1 MKYVLFLFLA
11 LCFLFSCKSGP
22 VAVPDEL
29 PPASAA
35 EIPAVPLDGEAV
47 EPPGPETA
55 EEDEAPL
62 VSQGPEAPP
71 EAEEPEEP
79 PEAEEAFAEGSGA
92 VLLEEDVPE
101 ITLPEPVPQALAS
114 ESSDEFAALPE
125 PVFPEPAVSADPA
138 IALLPEPE
146 SEPEPQTPEPALDIY
161 PEPGPE
167 LALTPPPAAEPEPAN
182 PPVSP
187 PVPVPVPEPEPV
199 QPPASTEPPAGPRP
213 AEPAPP
219 AAVSREPLPLP
230 SALPLPLPVTPP
242 AALPAREPPSPLPA
256 EGDLEYSRL
265 VRAVVGQTVEIP
277 FRENGWVY
285 LGELHSRP
293 GVAYNSRRSDSE
305 GQTFV
310 FRAQETG
317 TFGLKFYKQ
326 DYIRDYILN
335 DYVQVIVDEAPEREM
350 FAPIDEPGRVI
361 TASRWPA
368 LPEEEPPAAEN
379 TGVPDNRIE
388 EPAAVQP
395 AEIAAVPQTPDAVQT
410 PESAVPQ
417 TPAAAQAP
425 ESAAPQTPATTG
437 RRPPPLANG
446 WDDDSIV
453 PVVPPRAAS
462 PGPVRPDTPPEEYF
476 RQAREAFE
484 AGQVPEALEVLDRF
498 REWYP
503 LGSDEAWW
511 LYGQFLEAAGPGRNI
526 RLALDYY
533 RRLVR
538 EYPQSAR
545 YEEARRRIAYLERYY
560 FNIQ

>member
-1 MKYVLFLFLA
+1 M
-11 LCFLFSCKSGP
+11 
-22 VAVPDEL
+22 
-29 PPASAA
+29 
-35 EIPAVPLDGEAV
+35 EIPAAPLDGEAG

-55 EEDEAPL
+55 GEDETPL

-71 EAEEPEEP
+71 EPEEPEEP
-79 PEAEEAFAEGSGA
+79 PEAEEDFAEGSGA
-92 VLLEEDVPE
+92 VLLEEDAPE
-101 ITLPEPVPQALAS
+101 ITLPEPVPQDFAS
-114 ESSDEFAALPE
+114 ESSDGFAVLPE
-125 PVFPEPAVSADPA
+125 PVFPEPVVSADPV
-138 IALLPEPE
+138 IAPLPEPE
-146 SEPEPQTPEPALDIY
+146 PQIPEPTLDIY
-161 PEPGPE
+161 PEPGPA
-167 LALTPPPAAEPEPAN
+167 LALTPPPTTEPAN

-187 PVPVPVPEPEPV
+187 SVPVPAPEGEPV
-199 QPPASTEPPAGPRP
+199 QPSASTEPPAGLRP
-213 AEPAPP
+213 VEPAPP
-219 AAVSREPLPLP
+219 AGMSRE
-230 SALPLPLPVTPP
+230 PLPLPVTPP
-242 AALPAREPPSPLPA
+242 AALPAREPPSVPSSPLPA
-256 EGDLEYSRL
+256 DGDLEYSRL

-277 FRENGWVY
+277 FRGNGWVY

-335 DYVQVIVDEAPEREM
+335 DYVQVIVGEAPEREM

-361 TASRWPA
+361 TAARWPSI
-368 LPEEEPPAAEN
+368 PEEEPPAAEN
-379 TGVPDNRIE
+379 TGAPDNRIE

-395 AEIAAVPQTPDAVQT
+395 VEIAAVPQTPDAVQAPGSAAPQT
-410 PESAVPQ
+410 PDAAQSPGNAAPQ
-417 TPAAAQAP
+417 TPAVTQAP
-425 ESAAPQTPATTG
+425 ESATPQTPATTG
-437 RRPPPLANG
+437 RRPPALANG
-446 WDDDSIV
+446 WDDDSII
-453 PVVPPRAAS
+453 PVAPPSAVS
-462 PGPVRPDTPPEEYF
+462 PGPARPDTQPEEYF
-476 RQAREAFE
+476 HQAREAFE
-484 AGQVPEALEVLDRF
+484 AGQIPEALEVLDRF

-545 YEEARRRIAYLERYY
+545 YEDARRRIAYLERYY